1 MRLSQAIKALTL
13 VLLLNTIPLIELTE
27 SAIAAPRN
35 TSRTV
40 KARRRLNFRVGVRP
54 SRYRVGGFSRAA
66 TSTCGPTSNKTI
78 TALVPPPLPEEQVPT
93 KEAPVDKTIAERPTF
108 FVDVPNFATTN
119 AQFTLQPE
127 HPKPGEKKDL
137 YNKKFQLTGKSGIIA
152 IPLPSSVP
160 ALQIGQKYL
169 WQMAVKCN
177 PLDPSSDI
185 VVIGWI
191 ERVQSPT
198 TATGDKLNTLAEAG
212 VWQDTMSTLAL
223 RRYEQPNDRT
233 AAEDWA
239 SLMEDVKMP
248 QFKDTAIV
256 QIVKD

>member
-35 TSRTV
+35 TTRTI
-40 KARRRLNFRVGVRP
+40 KPRRRLNFRVGVRP
-54 SRYRVGGFSRAA
+54 SRSRVGGYSRSA
-66 TSTCGPTSNKTI
+66 TCDSDKTLQ
-78 TALVPPPLPEEQVPT
+78 ALVPPAQSQEEE
-93 KEAPVDKTIAERPTF
+93 KEAKNNAPLDKTIVANPTF
-108 FVDVPNFATTN
+108 FVYLPTELATGAAEFVLRTE
-119 AQFTLQPE
+119 AQTKE
-127 HPKPGEKKDL
+127 KMKPTIYQK
-137 YNKKFQLTGKSGIIA
+137 NFQLTGQSGMIGIS
-152 IPLPSSVP
+152 LPQSVS
-160 ALQIGQKYL
+160 LQMDQEYV
-169 WQMAVKCN
+169 WEVTVNCN
-177 PLDPSSDI
+177 TDPKAKKLT
-185 VVIGWI
+185 VIGWVK
-191 ERVQSPT
+191 RVQPPA
-198 TATGDKLNTLAEAG
+198 TATGDKLYTLAEEG

-239 SLMEDVKMP
+239 SLMEDVKMS